1 MDGITE
7 ALSYWWRRWTRG
19 VGLLVLVGMTL
30 AAAVLMV
37 GLPMT
42 IIGEMTGKS
51 AWQSWPNIV
60 LVAVIV
66 VLPFF
71 LTRAFPAAAEQLF
84 ADQKADEQRRRQRR
98 R

>member
-7 ALSYWWRRWTRG
+7 ALSYWWRRWARG
-19 VGLLVLVGMTL
+19 VGLLVLVGMTF
-30 AAAVLMV
+30 ATAVLMV

-42 IIGEMTGKS
+42 IIGEMTGKA

-71 LTRAFPAAAEQLF
+71 LTRAFPAAAERLF

>member
-19 VGLLVLVGMTL
+19 LGLLALVGMTL
-30 AAAVLMV
+30 VAAVLMV

-42 IIGEMTGKS
+42 IIGEVTGRA

-60 LVAVIV
+60 LVAVVAVI
-66 VLPFF
+66 PFF
-71 LTRAFPAAAEQLF
+71 LTRQFPAAAEQLF
-84 ADQKADEQRRRQRR
+84 ADQKADEQRRRRR
-98 R
+98 SR